1 MSLDSHFDIAKGN
14 TDIPLPIDL
23 VGIKEL
29 HIPVLIKEGVK
40 VPGTIN
46 AFVSLDDEKARGIHM
61 SRIYLTLHDFFSKKV
76 ISFSNL
82 KKILEEIIA
91 GQDGLSHSGKIQ
103 LLVDWPVERE
113 ALKSSLHGWRYYPFS
128 FEVCFNK
135 KENKLS
141 FIFSSEV
148 IYSST
153 CPCSAS
159 LSRQVIK
166 ENFSEKFPSSS
177 LNKEEVMEWFENG
190 DSLAATPHAQK
201 SSAFFKIL
209 LEDVQ
214 KDSFSFL
221 SLIDEI
227 ESALG
232 TPVQTAVKRQDEKAF
247 AQLNAKNLMFCEDAI
262 RKIAHHLNKR
272 EGVQDYFI
280 KVRHYES
287 LHPFTVESSKSKGIR
302 GGWTA

>member
-1 MSLDSHFDIAKGN
+1 MSLDSYLDIAKGN
-14 TDIPLPIDL
+14 AEIPLPIDL

-29 HIPVLIKEGVK
+29 HIPIFIKEGVK

-46 AFVSLDDEKARGIHM
+46 AFVSLDDKNARGIHM

-82 KKILEEIIA
+82 KEILEKIIA
-91 GQDGLSHSGKIQ
+91 GQDKLSHSGKIQ

-128 FEVCFNK
+128 FEVRFDK
-135 KENKLS
+135 KENKFS
-141 FIFSSEV
+141 FIFASEV

-166 ENFSEKFPSSS
+166 ENFSKKFSSPS
-177 LNKEEVMEWFENG
+177 LDKKEVIEWFEKG
-190 DSLAATPHAQK
+190 DSLSATPHAQK
-201 SSAFFKIL
+201 SSASFKIL
-209 LEDVQ
+209 LEESQ

-221 SLIDEI
+221 DLIDEI
-227 ESALG
+227 EDTLG

-247 AQLNAKNLMFCEDAI
+247 AQLNAKNLMFCEDAV
-262 RKIAHHLNKR
+262 RKIAQRLNKK
-272 EGVQDYFI
+272 ESIQDYFI

-302 GGWTA
+302 GGWKT